1 MKNKILLIEDDYT
14 LSTIIS
20 ETLTDEGFDVV
31 TAKNG
36 IDGLEA
42 FVNNSPELVI
52 SDIMMPRMDGFN
64 LGKHIRS
71 INPKIP
77 LIFLT
82 ALSSIKDIE
91 TGFDI
96 GADDYIKKPFKMRE
110 LILRIKALIK
120 RSYPDKTEEE
130 NTEARYM
137 NIGRFVFD
145 TIGNTLTIGL
155 RVIELSRI
163 ESMILSFLK
172 TNEGSTV
179 RSSDLMVLVWK
190 HDNYYNRNSLHGY
203 IYRLRNYLQADP
215 DVTIVNLRGIG
226 YRLSIKS
233 QL

>member
-1 MKNKILLIEDDYT
+1 MKNKILLIEDDNT
-14 LSTIIS
+14 LSTIIC

-52 SDIMMPRMDGFN
+52 SDIMMPRMDGFD

-91 TGFDI
+91 NGFDI

-110 LILRIKALIK
+110 LILRVKALIK
-120 RSYPDKTEEE
+120 RSYPEGSDDDSGQT
-130 NTEARYM
+130 RYL
-137 NIGRFVFD
+137 NIGNFVFD
-145 TIGNTLTIGL
+145 TIGNTLTIKEH
-155 RVIELSRI
+155 VIELSRI
-163 ESMILSFLK
+163 ESVILSFLK
-172 TNEGSTV
+172 ANEGSTV
-179 RSSDLMVLVWK
+179 CSSDLMLVVWK

-215 DVTIVNLRGIG
+215 TVTIVNLRGIG
-226 YRLSIKS
+226 YRLVVK
-233 QL
+233 